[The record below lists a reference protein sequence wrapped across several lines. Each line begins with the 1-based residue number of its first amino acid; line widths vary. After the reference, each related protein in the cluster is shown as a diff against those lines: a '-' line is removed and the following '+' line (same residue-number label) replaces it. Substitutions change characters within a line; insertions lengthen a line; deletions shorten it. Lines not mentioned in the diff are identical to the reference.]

1 MTSSGCPPKVFI
13 VILNWNGWRDTLECL
28 ESNYR
33 SSYPQFEVVLVDNGS
48 SDGSLEKIRAWAAER
63 GVAVKADLDLN
74 GSRAYPVFTFRPRAL
89 TLIETGRNLGFSGG
103 NNRGLEYA
111 LANGA
116 EFIFLLNNDTIVE
129 KGALARLVAALESDE
144 TIGAAYGLVVG
155 VDGAMLVPVY
165 LRPPRNV
172 WEILLASNLP
182 GFFWPRYRYNAYLE
196 RRNPFP
202 GYGYDQLIKVPNIVA
217 ACTLYR
223 RAFFERV
230 GLFDEK
236 VFLYREEDI
245 VLQRL
250 AATKLS
256 VALEPRARLIHKVGQ
271 GTGQL
276 ASAFLYLAQVR
287 SEMYY
292 VRTYMGLHRPWQ
304 MLLKFLRVLQYVY
317 GMVKSADYR
326 KRFPEFVRVYVAESV
341 GSSE

>member
-1 MTSSGCPPKVFI
+1 MTPPGSSPKVFI

-48 SDGSLEKIRAWAAER
+48 TDGSLEKVRSWAAAQ
-63 GVAVKADLDLN
+63 GVTVKVDLDLN
-74 GSRAYPVFTFRPRAL
+74 RSRAYPASAFQPRAL
-89 TLIETGRNLGFSGG
+89 TLMETGKNLGFSAG
-103 NNRGLEYA
+103 NNRSIEYA

-129 KGALARLVAALESDE
+129 EGALERLVAALHSDE
-144 TIGAAYGLVVG
+144 TIGAAYGLVLG
-155 VDGAMLVPVY
+155 VHGAILVPVY
-165 LRPPRNV
+165 LRPPRNL

-182 GFFWPRYRYNAYLE
+182 GFIWPRYRYHAYLE

-202 GYGYDQLIKVPNIVA
+202 GYAYDQLIKVPNVVT

-223 RAFFERV
+223 RAFFERI

-236 VFLYREEDI
+236 VFLYHEEDI

-250 AATKLS
+250 AATKLT
-256 VALEPRARLIHKVGQ
+256 VALEPRARLIHKVGR

-292 VRTYMGLHRPWQ
+292 VRTYMCLHKPWQ
-304 MLLKFLRVLQYVY
+304 ILLKLLRVLQYLY

-326 KRFPEFVRVYVAESV
+326 KRFPEFVRLYVAESAA
-341 GSSE
+341 SSK